1 MEYSY
6 LFGLLPWLDLAFW
19 NYVYLTVFLIVLI
32 FVVSTKISSINGT
45 KQTKF
50 YWFAAISLITIGAF
64 GILGWIAHLVLS
76 LISYALTS
84 EFSDDY

>member
-1 MEYSY
+1 
-6 LFGLLPWLDLAFW
+6 
-19 NYVYLTVFLIVLI
+19 
-32 FVVSTKISSINGT
+32 
-45 KQTKF
+45 
-50 YWFAAISLITIGAF
+50 LITMGAF